1 MTDGLLPTDS
11 EELGELVVSGE
22 MTGQQIDLF
31 IEEHGH
37 YFAECDEICRE
48 IIDTFDDY
56 PLSLLLAHNVENMT
70 FQQCL
75 LVHEKLSE
83 HITPEDQGARANV
96 ASEKLE
102 LSVGRG
108 LLAFVSEDLKEWM
121 DEESLDRDRTFSGEE
136 IQERFKGYLLELT
149 AFPGC
154 NEETLEKFVAA
165 YHYPGYWESGGLNC
179 DGEVE
184 ACDSCQ
190 ELLSEA
196 VAKLK

>member
-1 MTDGLLPTDS
+1 MTDSVLPTDS

-22 MTGQQIDLF
+22 MASQQIDEF
-31 IEEHGH
+31 IEKHGH
-37 YFAECDEICRE
+37 YAAECDEVCGE
-48 IIDTFDDY
+48 IYDSFDDY
-56 PLSLLLAHNVENMT
+56 PLSLLLEHNVEKMT
-70 FQQCL
+70 VQQCL
-75 LVHEKLSE
+75 LVHENLSE
-83 HITPEDQGARANV
+83 HISPEDQGTRANV

-108 LLAFVSEDLKEWM
+108 LLAYVCEDLEEWM

-136 IQERFKGYLLELT
+136 IQQRVKGYIFKLAT
-149 AFPGC
+149 FPEC

-165 YHYPGYWESGGLNC
+165 YHYPGNWESGGLNC

-190 ELLSEA
+190 DMLREA